1 METSVGRMKIK
12 LDLSSYATEAYL
24 INAASVDTPKL
35 AKKVV
40 IKIDIDTLKNVATN
54 LRNLIGKVDELDV
67 DKLVPVFVDL
77 SKLTDEVKT
86 AIKKDVYNAKI
97 YLMLLIL
104 LIMLK

>member
-1 METSVGRMKIK
+1 MKIK
-12 LDLSSYATEAYL
+12 LDLSNYATEAYL
-24 INAASVDTPKL
+24 INATSVDTSKF

-40 IKIDIDTLKNVATN
+40 IKTHIDTLKNVATN

-67 DKLVPVFVDL
+67 HKFVPVFFYL

>member
-1 METSVGRMKIK
+1 MKIK
-12 LDLSSYATEAYL
+12 LDLSNYATEAYL
-24 INAASVDTPKL
+24 INAT
-35 AKKVV
+35 
-40 IKIDIDTLKNVATN
+40 
-54 LRNLIGKVDELDV
+54 IGKVDELDV

-77 SKLTDEVKT
+77 SILTDEVKT